1 MDYLPLLAKNI
12 AAQLFLGS
20 PGFKS
25 GNFKGSPRREI
36 RVPVSLPNDATHPS
50 QNSERIL
57 VGKNDEDVLDLL
69 SLRDRRSPHA
79 HGKTAAADVGQL
91 LVEGRLLPA
100 RKVGEHA
107 PHGLVGRR
115 VRPQ

>member
-1 MDYLPLLAKNI
+1 MDYLPLLAKNV

-25 GNFKGSPRREI
+25 SNFKGRPRREI

-50 QNSERIL
+50 RNSERIL
-57 VGKNDEDVLDLL
+57 VGKNDEYVLDLL

-79 HGKTAAADVGQL
+79 HGKTAAPNVGKL
-91 LVEGRLLPA
+91 FLEGAPPPP
-100 RKVGEHA
+100 RK
-107 PHGLVGRR
+107 
-115 VRPQ
+115 